1 MLREPRHKAQVLHL
15 AAASDVEGFRGLV
28 ARGDF
33 LSLAFNPSIDRSAFS
48 GSSMTG
54 EGTEGAVAVGGREAA
69 AAAAVVGGVGERG
82 RGGLCRT
89 IGGIGWGKATGL
101 LGLAS
106 SG

>member
-1 MLREPRHKAQVLHL
+1 
-15 AAASDVEGFRGLV
+15 
-28 ARGDF
+28 
-33 LSLAFNPSIDRSAFS
+33 
-48 GSSMTG
+48 MTG

-69 AAAAVVGGVGERG
+69 AAVVGGGGERG